1 MQVAAR
7 KAHAMMMAK
16 RQAVWRNAVECMMR
30 KGELPM
36 SVRSALQDAAVRR
49 ELAEKAARRAAQ
61 RRQRRPE
68 RGRVV
73 GESAGGPDG
82 GGAGVPL
89 QQAGRRWPAGG
100 LAPGRSPPPP
110 PLPHPLPSLLRPS
123 PPPPPPLR
131 GAGRGAEASLQSQSG
146 LAGAQPSPPFSNAH
160 QEARCGL
167 LGSAVGG
174 LGGEAGEL
182 GGGAG
187 GGRGEAGAMDDMQWR
202 EARWGV
208 PGRFEGEDGD
218 EGAASYMLSCDRRD
232 DDVTEDPDGLSFVG
246 SGAGSG
252 APG

>member
-1 MQVAAR
+1 
-7 KAHAMMMAK
+7 
-16 RQAVWRNAVECMMR
+16 
-30 KGELPM
+30 M

-49 ELAEKAARRAAQ
+49 ELAATGARRAAQ

-73 GESAGGPDG
+73 GESADGPDG

-89 QQAGRRWPAGG
+89 QQAGRLWPAGG

-131 GAGRGAEASLQSQSG
+131 GAGRGAEASLQSPSG

-202 EARWGV
+202 EARWDV
-208 PGRFEGEDGD
+208 PGRFEGEGGD